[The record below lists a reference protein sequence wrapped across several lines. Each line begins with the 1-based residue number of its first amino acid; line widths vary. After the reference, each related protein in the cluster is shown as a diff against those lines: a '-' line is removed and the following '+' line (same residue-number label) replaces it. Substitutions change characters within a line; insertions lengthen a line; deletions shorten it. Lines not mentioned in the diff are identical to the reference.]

1 VSLFYDSDPANYV
14 ASVTS
19 EPSLDGNYAV
29 SLWFNSA
36 FTEESLYYTLFSVVG
51 TTDWTDYDT
60 VSIHP
65 AGALSLSS
73 FRNSVQVGA
82 GGTIRVDD
90 DQWHHLGFTKTG
102 AAIRIYLDGLL
113 EVSANQFGAAL
124 NDTYKVE
131 LGILNTFNPALGM
144 FDCVKIWNREVTK
157 EEVLLE
163 GRARPPQFEVPYHWL
178 DPVYGSDAGGADLNQ
193 GSGGTTWVYFGA
205 VQVVL
210 GSPPCLAYP
219 RSAQGVPIATR
230 PNLNQV
236 YPFYKEGL
244 LGADVDWAVDRM
256 KAVAIGEGYVLDVA
270 SDPGDQFL
278 SDVPAGARMQTS
290 DVLVSKTTTLGVA
303 GAASVTFRNVNRK
316 IEAVVVYIE
325 GDTDA
330 ASRLVCYINTATHL
344 PVHPYGTDAVVSWPA
359 GIFRV

>member
-144 FDCVKIWNREVTK
+144 FDCIKIWNREVTK

-178 DPVYGSDAGGADLNQ
+178 DPIGGSDDKLLQ
-193 GSGGTTWVYFGA
+193 KGSGAGWVEVGT
-205 VQVVL
+205 VVL
-210 GSPPCLAYP
+210 GDGPPIMSYP
-219 RSAQGVPIATR
+219 GKGELRTR
-230 PNLNQV
+230 VARANLNLV
-236 YPFYKEGL
+236 YPSYKEGL

-330 ASRLVCYINTATHL
+330 ASRLVAYINTATHL